1 MGRNVTPSNSILAI
15 VELLQN
21 QLESQTET
29 IASLRKKNIETQKQ
43 LREAKKDLEQA
54 QEVAR
59 RFNDLYIN
67 ALRKASK

>member
-1 MGRNVTPSNSILAI
+1 MGRTVTPNSILAI

-29 IASLRKKNIETQKQ
+29 IASLRKKNVETQKQ

-59 RFNDLYIN
+59 RFNDLYIK

>member
-1 MGRNVTPSNSILAI
+1 MTPNSILAI

-21 QLESQTET
+21 QLESQTDT
-29 IASLRKKNIETQKQ
+29 IAALRKKNAETHKQ

-59 RFNDLYIN
+59 RFNDLYIK
-67 ALRKASK
+67 ALRKDSK

>member
-1 MGRNVTPSNSILAI
+1 MGRTVTPNSILAI

-29 IASLRKKNIETQKQ
+29 IASLRKKNAETHKQ